1 MDTSRQPNALVTERS
16 PYLLQHAHNPVAWEP
31 WGDAA
36 FARAELEG
44 KPVCLSIGYS
54 ACHWC
59 HVMERESFEDDVTA
73 ALLNERFVSIKVDR
87 EERPDVD
94 QVYQLAHQVLS
105 QRGGGWPLSMFL
117 TPDRRPFFGGTYFPP
132 ERRHGMP
139 SFREVLA
146 AINEAWTERRD
157 EVFEQAAELVDELR
171 VEPGLVDAQLG
182 VGEDAV
188 AVEALDVVALVR

>member
-1 MDTSRQPNALVTERS
+1 MDTSRKANALLHERS

-36 FARAELEG
+36 FARALAED
-44 KPVCLSIGYS
+44 KPVFLSIGYS

-59 HVMERESFEDDVTA
+59 HVMERESFEEEATA

-94 QVYQLAHQVLS
+94 QAYQLAHQVLT

-117 TPDRRPFFGGTYFPP
+117 TPDRRPFYGGTYFPDQ
-132 ERRHGMP
+132 RRHGMS
-139 SFREVLA
+139 SFRDVLA
-146 AINEAWTERRD
+146 AIVDAWTDRRD
-157 EVFEQAAELVDELR
+157 
-171 VEPGLVDAQLG
+171 
-182 VGEDAV
+182 
-188 AVEALDVVALVR
+188 DVVAQAGELTSTLARVTRLADPDATGSVAAGSISTYCS